1 VDTIAISTNL
11 TVEDWRALQS
21 QAASRMLRTE
31 TPRGQWLR
39 LGIAAAAFTVLALGM
54 SGWLGRGAWALDPMS
69 VLVGVVI
76 VAAAALL
83 NARLAV
89 RRAAPA
95 SNGMFL
101 GPCRYELDRAGLR
114 SARGR
119 TSSTCAWPGV
129 IDVTRTD
136 THVFVWIERFTA
148 FVIPGRDLPGGL
160 TPEALTEWIAAA
172 RAAAAAEPA
181 PELDA
186 GAAPLERAA
195 PVAQPRR
202 TKGPSPLDLL
212 NLVALR
218 GKPAFAEWPGLVAT
232 LLTLAAIATWVVFNH
247 WEYGPDSVFYVY
259 GITGVAWYVLG
270 GLVIAWL
277 LARAS
282 VPRIALARAVAV
294 CALGAWLVVLY
305 VYLSTLVTTRWLAI
319 GLGVSAVLY
328 ALAYFGQAARALTGQ
343 AQPRAALAAFVG
355 TLGFF
360 WLTESLYV
368 FPTVWVPGEVGDE
381 TAYDAYNGNNV
392 EPLLFAQPD
401 RVDAAVAAV
410 RPSDPGRTELYFV
423 GFAGFGGQRV
433 FAEEVRFAATVIGD
447 RYGSAPRSLLL
458 LNDERDLDSAPFA
471 TASTLRR
478 ALRGVA
484 EKMTLDDD
492 VLLLALSS
500 HGSGE
505 WELSVTNGALPLT
518 NLTPETLRETLDDAG
533 IRWRVIVISACY
545 AGGFIEALQDPYTV
559 VIAAAAPDR
568 TSFGCS
574 DDRDLTYFGEAFYRD
589 ALPDAVSLRDAFASA
604 ERAIGERE
612 AAESIAPSRPT
623 AFFGEEIERKLAL
636 LDGGR

>member
-1 VDTIAISTNL
+1 
-11 TVEDWRALQS
+11 
-21 QAASRMLRTE
+21 
-31 TPRGQWLR
+31 
-39 LGIAAAAFTVLALGM
+39 
-54 SGWLGRGAWALDPMS
+54 MS
-69 VLVGVVI
+69 VLVGVII

-83 NARLAV
+83 NARLAL

-101 GPCRYELDRAGLR
+101 GPCRYELDRTGLR

-119 TSSTCAWPGV
+119 TSSTCTWHGV
-129 IDVTRTD
+129 IDVTRTG

-172 RAAAAAEPA
+172 RAAATAEPA
-181 PELDA
+181 PELKA

-195 PVAQPRR
+195 PAALPGR
-202 TKGPSPLDLL
+202 TKGASPLDLL

-232 LLTLAAIATWVVFNH
+232 LLTFLALATWVVFNH
-247 WEYGPDSVFYVY
+247 WEYGPEPVFYLY
-259 GITGVAWYVLG
+259 GVTDVAWYLLG

-277 LARAS
+277 FARAS

-294 CALGAWLVVLY
+294 CALGASLVVLY
-305 VYLSTLVTTRWLAI
+305 FYLSTLVTTRGLAI
-319 GLGVSAVLY
+319 GLGGLVVLY
-328 ALAYFGQAARALTGQ
+328 SLAYFGQAARALTGQ
-343 AQPRAALAAFVG
+343 AQPRAALAAF
-355 TLGFF
+355 LGMLAFF
-360 WLTESLYV
+360 WLTESLYI
-368 FPTVWVPGEVGDE
+368 FPTVWVPGQTEDE
-381 TAYDAYNGNNV
+381 AAYGGYDGV

-423 GFAGFGGQRV
+423 GFAGYGGQSV
-433 FAEEVRFAATVIGD
+433 FAEEIRFAAAVVGD
-447 RYGSAPRSLLL
+447 RYDSAPRSVLL
-458 LNDERDLDSAPFA
+458 LNDERDLDSAPLA
-471 TASTLRR
+471 TVSTLRR
-478 ALRGVA
+478 ALQGVA
-484 EKMTLDDD
+484 AKMTLDDD

-500 HGSGE
+500 HGSGD
-505 WELSVTNGALPLT
+505 WELSVTNSALPLT
-518 NLTPETLRETLDDAG
+518 NLAPETLRETLDDAG

-545 AGGFIEALQDPYTV
+545 AGGFIEALQDPYTI

-589 ALPDAVSLRDAFASA
+589 ALPGASSLRDAFAAA

-612 AAESIAPSRPT
+612 AAEGVTPSLPT

-636 LDGGR
+636 LDGAP